1 MSRLDEI
8 KAKLSAQAD
17 ARESAK
23 ADQEAT
29 DLEALFEARAEH
41 GVEAVQAVKI
51 PFEPG
56 LPLLAVVRRPSPVEF
71 KRFQSR
77 CTKKDAGSP
86 EYLSAAEELA
96 EVCRV
101 YPAADVFAK
110 MLAVCPGLKVGLGTA
125 AAALA
130 QAKSVEDL
138 KG

>member
-17 ARESAK
+17 ERESAK

-56 LPLLAVVRRPSPVEF
+56 LPLLAIARRPSPVEF
-71 KRFQSR
+71 KRFRSR

-86 EYLSAAEELA
+86 EYVAAAEELA
-96 EVCRV
+96 DTCRV
-101 YPAADVFAK
+101 YPDADTFAK
-110 MLAVCPGLKVGLGTA
+110 MLAVCPGVKAALGTA
-125 AAALA
+125 AIVLGS
-130 QAKSVEDL
+130 AKEADDL
-138 KG
+138 KS